1 MATRERGGEL
11 RYNSAPERREEILR
25 RMREAGYVSAP
36 ELSDDL
42 CVSERTVRRD
52 LQKLADLG
60 LAELV
65 YGGALAPGGVTPR
78 SPFGARAQARSAQK
92 RAIAGLALRFVEPGA
107 TIALDAGTTTV
118 ELARLLP
125 PEDEVTVVT
134 NSLPAMVALGE
145 WPSLIGLGGFHH
157 PATQAFT
164 GPDTIAAIGRLRV
177 HTFFLAASGLSDH
190 GAYCG
195 TPLDAEAKRAFIGI
209 AERVVLLADS
219 SKLRQTAP
227 VPICAYDRI
236 DALVTDDG
244 ISDDDRAALA
254 GRTRLLLASPRP
266 VHRTGPQVVW
276 SPGPVGS

>member
-1 MATRERGGEL
+1 VATRERGGEL

-36 ELSDDL
+36 ELSGEL
-42 CVSERTVRRD
+42 CVSERTIRRD

-65 YGGALAPGGVTPR
+65 YGGALVPGGLTPR
-78 SPFGARAQARSAQK
+78 SP
-92 RAIAGLALRFVEPGA
+92 IAALALRFVEPGA
-107 TIALDAGTTTV
+107 TIALDAGTTTA

-125 PEDEVTVVT
+125 AEGDVTVVT

-145 WPSLIGLGGFHH
+145 RPSLIGLGGFHH
-157 PATQAFT
+157 PATRAFT
-164 GPDTIAAIGRLRV
+164 GPDTIAAIGRLRD
-177 HTFFLAASGLSDH
+177 HTFFLAASGLSDR

-195 TPLDAEAKRAFIGI
+195 TPLDAETKRAFIGI

-227 VPICAYDRI
+227 VPICDYDRI

-244 ISDDDRAALA
+244 TTGGERAALA
-254 GRTRLLLASPRP
+254 RRTHLLLAA
-266 VHRTGPQVVW
+266 V
-276 SPGPVGS
+276 